1 MLNATLVETRA
12 TVRVSLSP
20 EVRLQQ
26 VLEVLALAIPGS
38 RSLAVG
44 DPNGLPVV
52 SLDRGPNTMAATAMA
67 TLAMSA
73 AKNVC
78 VTLGLE
84 RPEDVLI
91 ESSGWKV
98 LVRSLGNGFTFL
110 VVLEATV
117 NLGLVKLEVERRCQ
131 ELREV
136 LDEMM

>member
-1 MLNATLVETRA
+1 MNAKLVEPQVA
-12 TVRVSLSP
+12 VRVSLAP
-20 EVRLQQ
+20 EIRLQQ
-26 VLEVLALAIPGS
+26 VLEALALTIPGS

-67 TLAMSA
+67 TLAMTA

-78 VTLGLE
+78 LTLGLE

-110 VVLEATV
+110 VVLEASV
-117 NLGLVKLEVERRCQ
+117 NLGLVKIEVERGCK

-136 LDEMM
+136 LDEMI

>member
-1 MLNATLVETRA
+1 MNAKLLERMST
-12 TVRVSLSP
+12 RVSLSP

-26 VLEVLALAIPGS
+26 ILEALALAIPGS

-67 TLAMSA
+67 TLAMTA

-84 RPEDVLI
+84 HAEDVLI
-91 ESSGWKV
+91 ESRGWKV
-98 LVRSLGNGFTFL
+98 LVQSLGNGFTFL
-110 VVLEATV
+110 VVLEASV
-117 NLGLVKLEVERRCQ
+117 NLGLVKIEVERLCK

>member
-1 MLNATLVETRA
+1 MNAKLLERMST
-12 TVRVSLSP
+12 RVSLSP

-26 VLEVLALAIPGS
+26 ILEALALAIPGS

-67 TLAMSA
+67 TLAMTA

-84 RPEDVLI
+84 HAEDVLI
-91 ESSGWKV
+91 ESRGWKV

-110 VVLEATV
+110 VVLEASV
-117 NLGLVKLEVERRCQ
+117 NLGLVKIEVERLCKIGRAH
-131 ELREV
+131 V
-136 LDEMM
+136 

>member
-1 MLNATLVETRA
+1 MNAKLLERMST
-12 TVRVSLSP
+12 RVSLSP

-26 VLEVLALAIPGS
+26 ILEALALAIPGS

-67 TLAMSA
+67 TLAITA

-84 RPEDVLI
+84 HAEDVLI
-91 ESSGWKV
+91 ESRGWKV
-98 LVRSLGNGFTFL
+98 LVQSLGNGFTFL
-110 VVLEATV
+110 VVLEASV
-117 NLGLVKLEVERRCQ
+117 NLGLVKIEVERLCK